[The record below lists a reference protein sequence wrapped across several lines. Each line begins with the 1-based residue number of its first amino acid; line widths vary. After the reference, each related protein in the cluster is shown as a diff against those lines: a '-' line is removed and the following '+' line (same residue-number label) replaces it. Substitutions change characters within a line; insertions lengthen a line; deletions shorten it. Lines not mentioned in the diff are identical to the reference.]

1 MTPRHQVSR
10 AAIELIK
17 RFEGYRRKAAQLSDG
32 RWTIGYGHTLTARE
46 GAEVSEADA
55 EALLLYDLIGVAHVV
70 DELTY
75 ADVTQNQFD
84 ALCAFAFGIGVEAFR
99 GCDVLKRLNEGAF
112 TQAAFA
118 MELWRKAEFEGEPIV
133 IDALVRRR
141 AAEKLL
147 FLTPPN
153 GAWRAVPAAVLK
165 PLLDEAAPDTA
176 PRGVPVQVV
185 ASLEGEAV
193 AVVREP
199 PQPVEPESPVRA
211 AAEAVTARLQALF
224 AEPPETPPV
233 AAPEAEAA
241 VELELEP
248 EPDAEPLVPA
258 ALDEPPEPALS
269 PDEPIETEAAAA
281 PEPEPE
287 TEPQRVVID
296 DTSPFEFVP
305 PPVQSIE
312 VRGGDSVLAIVSL
325 IVLGLAFFAGGLFWA
340 LNAPSEPRPGVILTP
355 MLVGWLAGVAGVGF
369 VAVAVFML
377 LQRVTRAAERR

>member
-1 MTPRHQVSR
+1 
-10 AAIELIK
+10 
-17 RFEGYRRKAAQLSDG
+17 
-32 RWTIGYGHTLTARE
+32 
-46 GAEVSEADA
+46 
-55 EALLLYDLIGVAHVV
+55 
-70 DELTY
+70 
-75 ADVTQNQFD
+75 
-84 ALCAFAFGIGVEAFR
+84 
-99 GCDVLKRLNEGAF
+99 
-112 TQAAFA
+112 
-118 MELWRKAEFEGEPIV
+118 
-133 IDALVRRR
+133 
-141 AAEKLL
+141 
-147 FLTPPN
+147 
-153 GAWRAVPAAVLK
+153 
-165 PLLDEAAPDTA
+165 
-176 PRGVPVQVV
+176 
-185 ASLEGEAV
+185 
-193 AVVREP
+193 
-199 PQPVEPESPVRA
+199 VRA

-248 EPDAEPLVPA
+248 EADAETLVPA